1 MKKLRHSQ
9 LYNPLGLI
17 RQHQVYFNTE
27 SLDAYEGRLVAQTI
41 QYLNGLTCEQL
52 KRQSV
57 QLFKWLVVHQP
68 TTLQIYAT
76 ELLEYF
82 HTKGLLLN
90 KHSICKIVKHHQPKY
105 LVVYTIEDGVFTQ
118 QYNSIREIRDDT
130 GLKGRKFISNKTT
143 NILI

>member
-68 TTLQIYAT
+68 TDNPSDLRHGAARVLPH
-76 ELLEYF
+76 EGAAA
-82 HTKGLLLN
+82 K
-90 KHSICKIVKHHQPKY
+90 
-105 LVVYTIEDGVFTQ
+105 
-118 QYNSIREIRDDT
+118 
-130 GLKGRKFISNKTT
+130 
-143 NILI
+143 